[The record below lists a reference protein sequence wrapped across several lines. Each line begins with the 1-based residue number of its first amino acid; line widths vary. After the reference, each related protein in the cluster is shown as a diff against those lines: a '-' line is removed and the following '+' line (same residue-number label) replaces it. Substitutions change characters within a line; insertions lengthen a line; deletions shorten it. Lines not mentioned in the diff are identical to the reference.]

1 MLRSVMLSGC
11 YHYTLILI
19 PEREHSGYVREV
31 PHELLQS
38 SLIRVKYL
46 HTNMSSDHCAMK
58 FEKTKHG
65 HFWKKKGDALCG
77 DPDLLKY

>member
-46 HTNMSSDHCAMK
+46 HTNMSSDHCAME
-58 FEKTKHG
+58 FEKKHG

>member
-1 MLRSVMLSGC
+1 MLRSVILPDC

-38 SLIRVKYL
+38 CLIRVQYL
-46 HTNMSSDHCAMK
+46 HTNMSSDHCAME
-58 FEKTKHG
+58 FEKIKTNMAIFG
-65 HFWKKKGDALCG
+65 RRKGMLYVETRIC
-77 DPDLLKY
+77 